1 MTSRDGRKQ
10 TKVELPIETRQ
21 AMKDE
26 DSAMWQVVDQAVR
39 MYLGM
44 GAESTE
50 AGIERRLE
58 ELYNEREGHID
69 VIQERANRVREIDEI
84 AADLETQLEEL
95 REKKATY
102 HEQLDAILEAMQD
115 HPDRNVLAWMSEIR
129 NAAIDEFGN
138 DTSSNLDRVIND
150 LRDRRDE
157 QNLEIPDHRF
167 RKSSGPSPQA
177 GGPAGQPVQADGD
190 GREPDLK
197 VFRDGG
203 DE

>member
-1 MTSRDGRKQ
+1 VTNRDGRKA
-10 TKVELPIETRQ
+10 TAVELPLETRE

-26 DSAMWQVVDQAVR
+26 DSAMWKIVDEAVR

-58 ELYNEREGHID
+58 ELRSERAEHLD

-84 AADLETQLEEL
+84 AEDLETQLETL

-102 HEQLDAILEAMQD
+102 HEQLDAILEAMQE

-129 NAAIDEFGN
+129 DAAIDEFGN

-157 QNLEIPDHRF
+157 QDLEIPDHRF

-177 GGPAGQPVQADGD
+177 GGPAAQPLQADGN

-203 DE
+203 EE